1 MPATSSAHTS
11 PMEVD
16 DAVWG
21 ATSASSSTTRA
32 PMSGD
37 STTAKGPS
45 TTEGALPIP
54 RDLANDILA
63 AIPLL
68 PSEWPLVKIDLIL
81 QNTDKY
87 YMSWRRFFFVHELL
101 RTFDENTA
109 VAALR
114 TNATRLDT
122 WSNFSVNGLSPFWS
136 RLEK

>member
-1 MPATSSAHTS
+1 MDQVKTRTTAKADRKGLKRRAGDDPLDATFETASVPATSGAHTS

-21 ATSASSSTTRA
+21 ATSASSSTTGA
-32 PMSGD
+32 PMSVD
-37 STTAKGPS
+37 SATAKGLS

-87 YMSWRRFFFVHELL
+87 YMS
-101 RTFDENTA
+101 
-109 VAALR
+109 
-114 TNATRLDT
+114 
-122 WSNFSVNGLSPFWS
+122 
-136 RLEK
+136 